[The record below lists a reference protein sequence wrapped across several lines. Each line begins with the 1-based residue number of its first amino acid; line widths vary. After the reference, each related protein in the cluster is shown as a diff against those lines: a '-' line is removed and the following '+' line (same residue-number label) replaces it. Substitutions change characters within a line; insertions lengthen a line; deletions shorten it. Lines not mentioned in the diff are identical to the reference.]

1 MEELTK
7 RYGNITKQVRHLF
20 QAWHLKML
28 SIQSRD
34 YMGDVP
40 ESLFWSSLFEGKSPI
55 SEEAVSVLHFLLP
68 VTGYHGKHLVCGTK
82 FPPPAQSLSVLVI
95 TSKSLTQTKVSYFI
109 LTLPRPSTNWGPRR
123 HTTKVAAS
131 NYNIIFSLDLFCRRQ
146 GKRWDSLCSGHQ
158 GTLPRLL
165 HLARNQG
172 SLKRRELQIQTWYCG
187 CSIPEWSSVSL
198 REIPYHPTLMF
209 HQSESC
215 MSIRQYLR
223 PTLTSLLCCPPSYL
237 MFSVFLG

>member
-1 MEELTK
+1 MTQSMRQRLSRYICCGIMCFTGSLDKSHCLQEEHCSHK
-7 RYGNITKQVRHLF
+7 RTDHGGTHKEIWKYHKTSMAFIPGMTPEDAQHPKQRLH
-20 QAWHLKML
+20 
-28 SIQSRD
+28 
-34 YMGDVP
+34 GDVP

-109 LTLPRPSTNWGPRR
+109 LTLPRPSTNWGPQR

-146 GKRWDSLCSGHQ
+146 GKWWDSLCSGHQ

-172 SLKRRELQIQTWYCG
+172 SLKRRELQT
-187 CSIPEWSSVSL
+187 
-198 REIPYHPTLMF
+198 
-209 HQSESC
+209 
-215 MSIRQYLR
+215 
-223 PTLTSLLCCPPSYL
+223 
-237 MFSVFLG
+237 